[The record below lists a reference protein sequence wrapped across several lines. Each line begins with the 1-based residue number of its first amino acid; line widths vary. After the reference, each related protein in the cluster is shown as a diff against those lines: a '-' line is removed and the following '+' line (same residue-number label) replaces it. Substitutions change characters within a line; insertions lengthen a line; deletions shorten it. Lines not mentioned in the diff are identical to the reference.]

1 MISRNPIRI
10 NHYLRQRG
18 ITQAEL
24 ARRVRCNPATIS
36 RLASGKQ
43 FLSERMEQLIA
54 HELELTDDERNH
66 MLGFSLGAGQADGTY
81 GATVAG
87 RSHLRLVESPE
98 GSERE
103 AAS

>member
-1 MISRNPIRI
+1 MNRNPIRI
-10 NHYLRQRG
+10 DYYLRQRG

-66 MLGFSLGAGQADGTY
+66 MLGFPFGAGRLHN
-81 GATVAG
+81 G
-87 RSHLRLVESPE
+87 RAAVGGHLRLVEPD
-98 GSERE
+98 GTERE
-103 AAS
+103 ASA